1 MHKGTL
7 LSLPGSSRTSRSN
20 LSISRTSISASV
32 VGTQE
37 YGDELEIYLSLLAG
51 KGDAETTTGKGKKQ
65 RAMVVNWSTIL
76 DHEEV
81 QSSGEEEGG
90 DDVTTEQNGD
100 KVTALQ
106 FMKVKTTQSETH
118 PKQEQ
123 KASEQ
128 SKGMECSTEMP
139 EGLRKQ
145 PSQHPMQKDYSRK
158 KLRPNTRL
166 VRVHNDMNP
175 AGSVSF
181 TDLDTDTTTES
192 GSEHNSEVQ
201 TGPFPRT
208 PAHPSHHES
217 RYVNSPNQVAYELG
231 QIGDIRKESSSKNSA
246 LQQSRSSGENTSEQD
261 TSDLSLSQ
269 ELSTQFGNNILT
281 LDQLEATNVV
291 SPHTNTST
299 ETNENPVEVAQLYQ
313 IHSIAD
319 LDSFPAE
326 SMSEVQS
333 AVDEHLVSQVP
344 KERDRTEEDSFSLS
358 GGRDLDLCGGDMI
371 TGPGLN
377 EESIHESISYE
388 EDFEN
393 ETVQSDPFTHDSR
406 DDIKLEESN
415 SSDNNSQREKT
426 HTDSP
431 SQLSH
436 MSHHMTSEVT
446 GDVMDNRGGYF
457 GGTDSGTH
465 MNGAEDKES
474 DQQKCTQQLN
484 GKGNIQ
490 NVHDHTHNYYYA
502 QAFRY
507 CRSTECNR
515 DWPTREM
522 PTTDHQSSLPT
533 LSEHTYHQPPSL
545 LPHFITTHH
554 VMTG

>member
-1 MHKGTL
+1 MQKGTL
-7 LSLPGSSRTSRSN
+7 LSPPGSSRTSRSN
-20 LSISRTSISASV
+20 LSISRTSISASTSV

-37 YGDELEIYLSLLAG
+37 YGDELETYLSLLAG
-51 KGDAETTTGKGKKQ
+51 KGDTKTTTGKGKKQ
-65 RAMVVNWSTIL
+65 RAIVVDWSTIL

-90 DDVTTEQNGD
+90 DDVTSEQNGD

-118 PKQEQ
+118 PKQEH

-128 SKGMECSTEMP
+128 SKGKDCSIDMP
-139 EGLRKQ
+139 GGLRKQ
-145 PSQHPMQKDYSRK
+145 PSQHPMQKDSSRK

-166 VRVHNDMNP
+166 VRSHNDMDP

-192 GSEHNSEVQ
+192 GSEPNNKVQ

-208 PAHPSHHES
+208 PAHPSHRES
-217 RYVNSPNQVAYELG
+217 RYANSPNQVAYEIG
-231 QIGDIRKESSSKNSA
+231 QIGDKGKESSSKKSA
-246 LQQSRSSGENTSEQD
+246 SQQSRSSGEDTSEQD
-261 TSDLSLSQ
+261 TSGLSLSQ

-281 LDQLEATNVV
+281 LDQLEATNVA

-299 ETNENPVEVAQLYQ
+299 ETNKNVELAQLYQ

-326 SMSEVQS
+326 STSEMQS

-344 KERDRTEEDSFSLS
+344 KERDRTEEDSSSLS
-358 GGRDLDLCGGDMI
+358 GGRDLDLCGGDII

-377 EESIHESISYE
+377 EESIHDSIGYE
-388 EDFEN
+388 EDFED
-393 ETVQSDPFTHDSR
+393 ETVQSDSFTHDSR
-406 DDIKLEESN
+406 DDIKPEESN
-415 SSDNNSQREKT
+415 SSYDNSRREGT
-426 HTDSP
+426 HADSP
-431 SQLSH
+431 SQISH
-436 MSHHMTSEVT
+436 TSHHMTSEVT

-465 MNGAEDKES
+465 MNGAENKET
-474 DQQKCTQQLN
+474 DQQKCTHQLN
-484 GKGNIQ
+484 GKGNI
-490 NVHDHTHNYYYA
+490 HDRTHNYY
-502 QAFRY
+502 
-507 CRSTECNR
+507 
-515 DWPTREM
+515 
-522 PTTDHQSSLPT
+522 
-533 LSEHTYHQPPSL
+533 
-545 LPHFITTHH
+545 
-554 VMTG
+554 